1 MKTKQNLLQTLQ
13 TINKQNLK
21 AYGVGAVVSTAVLA
35 PNAHAFDV
43 SAALAGNTTEQNV
56 GLAAAFILSVSV
68 LVWGV
73 KRVIGF
79 FGR

>member
-1 MKTKQNLLQTLQ
+1 MTIKQKRLS
-13 TINKQNLK
+13 TINKQNFK

-43 SAALAGNTTEQNV
+43 AAALAGNTAEANI
-56 GLAAAFILSVSV
+56 GLAAAFILGVSV
-68 LVWGV
+68 LVWGT
-73 KRVIGF
+73 KRVIAF